1 MNPTKHNPSQNKTLT
16 LLFYLFDWCGSVA
29 RYADFAAAV
38 LDGASTQGSVDEA
51 IADLHVVRALLSSAE
66 TGQWVDL

>member
-1 MNPTKHNPSQNKTLT
+1 MV
-16 LLFYLFDWCGSVA
+16 CGSVA